1 MSIVFHSFA
10 FFSTVF
16 AIERSL
22 KVITF
27 VIRMFSLCTPN
38 LKKITDYVLNQ
49 NKDFGAQKW
58 SFTWKLIHVVGIWMG
73 NSLDPFIPETFC
85 ESAHRMRR

>member
-1 MSIVFHSFA
+1 MSIAFHSFV

-16 AIERSL
+16 AIEKSL

-27 VIRMFSLCTPN
+27 VIRIFSLCTPN

-58 SFTWKLIHVVGIWMG
+58 SVFFFSEFYERLNNRNILYMFATDVLKL
-73 NSLDPFIPETFC
+73 E
-85 ESAHRMRR
+85 